1 MLIDTR
7 RSRSV
12 AQPIPII
19 LRPATEADALPLLE
33 WQRHPD
39 TRRYARDPAVPIE
52 TEHLTWFAGKLS
64 DPNCIFLFAEIADKR
79 VGMIRLDRHGDG
91 WELSIVVAP
100 AMHSHRIGLAV
111 LGVFGGSG
119 RGPAEVLPG
128 NERSHR
134 LFRRAGWILGK
145 DGRYHRPLVN

>member
-1 MLIDTR
+1 M
-7 RSRSV
+7 

-52 TEHLTWFAGKLS
+52 SEHLTWFAGKLS
-64 DPNCIFLFAEIADKR
+64 DPNCIFLFAEIADRR

-91 WELSIVVAP
+91 WELSIIVAP
-100 AMHSHRIGLAV
+100 EMHGHGIGLAM
-111 LGVFGGSG
+111 LGALEVP
-119 RGPAEVLPG
+119 GPVSAEVLPG

-145 DGRYHRPLVN
+145 DGCYHRPLVN